1 MDVFKQLVPYIA
13 SAAAIGVGL
22 LSVTAP
28 PIFDL
33 SRDLAVAMVVGGFAG
48 LGVTVAVP
56 QVRSDARRTA
66 VAEVHAARAG
76 S

>member
-1 MDVFKQLVPYIA
+1 MEVFRMLIPYVA
-13 SAAAIGVGL
+13 SAAAIAVGL

-28 PIFDL
+28 PIFAL

-56 QVRSDARRTA
+56 QVRADARRTA
-66 VAEVHAARAG
+66 VAEVRR
-76 S
+76 SRPK